1 MQQNG
6 DEPAEETV
14 PETDDDERE
23 QTPDDSPAEK
33 PPQPRV
39 VPSVRPGLLSSAW
52 QSCVGFLGA
61 IRLPT
66 WDLRLFGWMLLA
78 LIVIVFLGGNLSPMR
93 LYFLGLQIQFPK
105 TVAIVVLLA
114 VGFLAGWF
122 AATRRQEG
130 DE

>member
-6 DEPAEETV
+6 DEPAEETA
-14 PETDDDERE
+14 PETEDNERE
-23 QTPDDSPAEK
+23 QTLDDSPAEK

-39 VPSVRPGLLSSAW
+39 VPSVRPGLLGSLW
-52 QSCVGFLGA
+52 QSCVGFFAA

-66 WDLRLFGWMLLA
+66 WNLRLFGWTLVA
-78 LIVIVFLGGNLSPMR
+78 LIVIVFLVGNWSPMR
-93 LYFLGLQIQFPK
+93 LYFLGLHIQFPK

>member
-14 PETDDDERE
+14 LETQDEQRE
-23 QTPDDSPAEK
+23 QTPDDN
-33 PPQPRV
+33 PPEPRV
-39 VPSVRPGLLSSAW
+39 VPSVRPGLLAGAW
-52 QSCVGFLGA
+52 QACIGFFAA

-66 WDLRLFGWMLLA
+66 WNLRLFGWMLLA
-78 LIVIVFLGGNLSPMR
+78 LVVIIFLVGNWSPMR
-93 LYFLGLQIQFPK
+93 LYFLGLHVEFPK

-114 VGFLAGWF
+114 AGFIAGWF